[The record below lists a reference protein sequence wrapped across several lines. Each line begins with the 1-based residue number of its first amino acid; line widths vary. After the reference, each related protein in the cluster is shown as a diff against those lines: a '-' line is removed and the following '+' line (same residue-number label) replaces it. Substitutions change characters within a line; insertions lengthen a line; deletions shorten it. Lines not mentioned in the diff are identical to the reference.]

1 MRKDGDQMRTFL
13 SIAGSDPSGGA
24 GIQADLKTASAM
36 GIYGMSVITAL
47 TAQNTMGVKDVLC
60 IDKNFFRVQ
69 LRAVL
74 EDIVPDAIKIG
85 MMGGDH
91 ISGIIVE
98 EIERFNIKNIVLD
111 PVMVSSSGDVLVNKS
126 SLCEA
131 EALMKTVSLLTPNIS
146 EAEILSGIEIKNKD
160 AMEEAAMHIY
170 EKYGV
175 PVLIKGGH
183 NVDNADD
190 FLVTCKERVWFES
203 ERVRDKNNH
212 GTGCTLS
219 SAVACNLAKGYDLKQ
234 SISIGKAFVREALEN
249 SIDIGK
255 GRGPLNHCINLKED

>member
-1 MRKDGDQMRTFL
+1 MRTFL

-36 GIYGMSVITAL
+36 GVYGMSVITAL
-47 TAQNTMGVKDVLC
+47 TAQNTMGVKDVLY
-60 IDKNFFRVQ
+60 IDEKFFRIQ
-69 LRAVL
+69 LRTVL

-170 EKYGV
+170 SLDRKSV
-175 PVLIKGGH
+175 V
-183 NVDNADD
+183 
-190 FLVTCKERVWFES
+190 
-203 ERVRDKNNH
+203 
-212 GTGCTLS
+212 
-219 SAVACNLAKGYDLKQ
+219 
-234 SISIGKAFVREALEN
+234 
-249 SIDIGK
+249 
-255 GRGPLNHCINLKED
+255 